1 MYDVIQSKSD
11 SDHRYRI
18 TRIDRGV
25 LLSCQKKLRP
35 WRSLGWLYRTE
46 EAAEKGLEAMLL
58 LNAMWDASARGYDID
73 DLTNRF
79 ASAAQKHREA
89 IQRLDDRPS
98 EIGEVRLAL
107 LNS

>member
-11 SDHRYRI
+11 CDYRYRI

-25 LLSCQKKLRP
+25 LLSCQKKQRP
-35 WRSLGWLYRTE
+35 RRSLGWLYRTE
-46 EAAEKGLEAMLL
+46 EAAEKGMEAMIL
-58 LNAMWDASARGYDID
+58 LNAMWDASARGYSVEELTKRFVMAAYNHRDAIKRFD
-73 DLTNRF
+73 DPP
-79 ASAAQKHREA
+79 A
-89 IQRLDDRPS
+89 